1 MIRAIIIIF
10 FVSSQVLAQEQSAL
24 YKVEGNGLKQPSY
37 IFGTINF
44 LPQFGFFIPEEVKK
58 AIEDS
63 DVYVTKLSLKP
74 KVQRKFTEA
83 VKIPNNGSVDQYLN
97 ETDQKKLQTIIET
110 YGGRNQAYN
119 NFYSHLQP
127 IILVTSTT
135 ALTLQNNIVYP
146 EMELEDIAKDSKLK
160 LVSLSNVDDEIEAF
174 KQFPIEDQVE
184 ALKYTINNFD
194 DHIKE
199 YKKMV
204 RRYHKEQDL
213 EFVKK
218 VTFKATNESDLFR
231 KVYYDDRT
239 ISWIPKIK
247 KLIKSKSAFIALGVP
262 HLVGD
267 KGVVELLRKEGFT
280 VSPVVIDFVPAKSSN

>member
-10 FVSSQVLAQEQSAL
+10 FVSSQVLAQDQSAL
-24 YKVEGNGLKQPSY
+24 YKVEGNGLDKPSY

-44 LPQFGFFIPEEVKK
+44 LPQFGYFIPEEVKE
-58 AIEDS
+58 AIKTSEI
-63 DVYVTKLSLKP
+63 YITKLSLKP
-74 KVQRKFTEA
+74 KVQRQFTEA
-83 VKIPNNGSVDQYLN
+83 VKIPNDGSVDKYLN
-97 ETDQKKLQTIIET
+97 ESDQKKLQSIIET
-110 YGGRNQAYN
+110 YGGKNQAYN
-119 NFYSHLQP
+119 NFYSRLQP

-146 EMELEDIAKDSKLK
+146 EIELEDIAKDNKLK
-160 LVSLSNVDDEIEAF
+160 LVSLSNVNDEIVAF
-174 KQFPIEDQVE
+174 EQFPIEDQVE

-194 DHIKE
+194 AHIKE

-213 EFVKK
+213 RFVKK
-218 VTFKATNESDLFR
+218 VTFKATNESEIFR

-239 ISWIPKIK
+239 QSWVPKIK
-247 KLIKSKSAFIALGVP
+247 KIIKSKSAFIALGVP

-267 KGVVELLRKEGFT
+267 QGMVELLRKEGYK
-280 VSPVVIDFVPAKSSN
+280 VSPVIIDFVPAKTSN